1 MSPEYEK
8 KCADVYRKFCADHAD
23 IKAIGYRIDASSPSY
38 LIISTTI
45 GEIRLHVDADW
56 YHMEGGVEKQ
66 KKNEVKYTKWDTGML
81 PIVLVISGFASLI
94 FAAMM
99 DHSILLVSGAV
110 IFAAFCSAAPILASL
125 RRIEQRLDDIREK
138 GRNNQ

>member
-23 IKAIGYRIDASSPSY
+23 IKAIGYRIDVESPSY

-45 GEIRLHVDADW
+45 GEIRLHVDADG

-81 PIVLVISGFASLI
+81 PIVLVIAGFASLF
-94 FAAMM
+94 FAYII
-99 DHSILLVSGAV
+99 DNSIIMVSGAV